1 MSDTADTLITALVR
15 QMTMDGDLHGI
26 MEEFISFITNRPND
40 MTVLELKNEE
50 QLLELLEMFNHQY
63 LAVLGNLTLVHKHLA
78 RYNADK
84 AKLCPAE
91 PIITETKQ

>member
-1 MSDTADTLITALVR
+1 
-15 QMTMDGDLHGI
+15 MDGDLHGI
-26 MEEFISFITNRPND
+26 MEELISFITNRPNS
-40 MTVLELKNEE
+40 MTMLELKNEE

-84 AKLCPAE
+84 AKPCPAE